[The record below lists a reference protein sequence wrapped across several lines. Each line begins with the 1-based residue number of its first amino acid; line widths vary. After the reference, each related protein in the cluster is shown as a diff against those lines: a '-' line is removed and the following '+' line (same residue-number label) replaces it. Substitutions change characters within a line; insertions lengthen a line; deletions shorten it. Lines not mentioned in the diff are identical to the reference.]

1 MGFLRFCRAFLVRPL
16 RQEPVRTALTALA
29 VALGVAVVLAIEL
42 AGQAAAGS
50 FHASL
55 ESLVGNQDLEITAI
69 GGVPETLLARLV
81 ALPYPLRI
89 SPRMEDF
96 AVVRSEGAQEVVP
109 LVGVDAVASVLDIAV
124 RSDAAPNSEQSEEFT
139 KTGWP
144 DLNASVW
151 VGGGLHVRP
160 GETLELQINDR
171 VEKLRVAGVI
181 PAQPG
186 SGRAAVA
193 GAENVVVMDIGLAQR
208 LLRRPGRLDR
218 ILVRLP
224 ATTGLPATAGGGT
237 GADPARYEAA
247 IAAQLPP
254 GMSLARSGERTDE
267 NRKMLAAF
275 RWNLRLLS
283 YIALIVGAFLIYNT
297 ISVSVVRRRRE
308 IGVLRA
314 LGATRAQ
321 VLLAFLAE
329 AAFFGL
335 AGAFAGIPLARA
347 MAAGAVRM
355 LGATVESLY
364 VSSAP
369 APVALSPGI
378 LWLGLAVGLGVA
390 FFSALA
396 PALEAARVAPVEA
409 MERGAR
415 EFQLRVRKG
424 RDAWLAAGFGAAA
437 GACSLLPAVGG
448 KPVFGY
454 IAALFLVVAA
464 ALGMPALV
472 AGAMAAVGALLRSPQ
487 VSSGPGGVAALLA
500 SRSLAASLRRSG
512 VLAAALATAVAMM
525 ASVGI
530 MVSSFR
536 ETVELWMNDQL
547 PADFYLAP
555 AVPPAA
561 DRHPTLSPDVPQ
573 IAAGVPGVRAVGSFH
588 AYSISYQGLPAT
600 LGASDL
606 SLVARTNRLH
616 FLSGDRE
623 AILAE
628 LRGSD
633 SVVVSEPFANKHHV
647 QRGDTIL
654 LPLGEREAPFRVA
667 AVFYDYGSEAGLVV
681 LDRSRLLRY
690 LPADAPTNVGVLLE
704 PGADAE
710 QVRRGIVEALAG
722 RRVSVVRNSEIRAQA
737 IRIFDRTFAITYALE
752 AVAIVVAVVGIAGAL
767 LAVVIDRRRE
777 VGLLR
782 FLGASEPQVRR
793 LIVFEAGLLGL
804 VANLA
809 GLGLGALLS
818 LILIFVVN
826 KQSFG
831 WTIQFH
837 WPPALLVGA
846 VGGVYLA
853 TLVSALYPARVAAR
867 LVPIEVIHEE

>member
-1 MGFLRFCRAFLVRPL
+1 MHFLRFCRAFLLRPL
-16 RQEPVRTALTALA
+16 AREPVRAALTALA

-42 AGQAAAGS
+42 AGRAAAGS

-55 ESLVGNQDLEITAI
+55 ESLVGNEDLEITAV
-69 GGVPETLLARLV
+69 GGVPEAVLGRLV
-81 ALPYPLRI
+81 SLPYPLRVA
-89 SPRMEDF
+89 PRMEDF
-96 AVVRSEGAQEVVP
+96 AVVRPGGEVVP
-109 LVGVDAVASVLDIAV
+109 LVGLDLVAFAQEGFAADRDARPTVAGGGS
-124 RSDAAPNSEQSEEFT
+124 AARAT
-139 KTGWP
+139 P
-144 DLNASVW
+144 DWNRSVW
-151 VGGGLHVRP
+151 VGSGLHRP
-160 GETLELQINDR
+160 AGETLRLQINDTER
-171 VEKLRVAGVI
+171 DFEVAGTI
-181 PAQPG
+181 PASPN
-186 SGRAAVA
+186 SGGAA
-193 GAENVVVMDIGLAQR
+193 AEDAVVMDIGLAQK
-208 LLRRPGRLDR
+208 LLRRPGRVDR
-218 ILVRLP
+218 ILIRLP
-224 ATTGLPATAGGGT
+224 SSSPGAPA
-237 GADPARYEAA
+237 ADAADCERA
-247 IAAQLPP
+247 IAAALPA
-254 GMSLARSGERTDE
+254 GVMLARRGERTDE

-314 LGATRAQ
+314 VGATRAQ
-321 VLLAFLAE
+321 VLGAFLAE

-335 AGAFAGIPLARA
+335 AGAAAGIPLARA
-347 MAAGAVRM
+347 MAASAVRL

-369 APVALSPGI
+369 AAVTLSAEI
-378 LWLGLAVGLGVA
+378 FWLGAGLGLGVA
-390 FFSALA
+390 IFSALA

-409 MERGAR
+409 LERGGREYQAR
-415 EFQLRVRKG
+415 VHRR
-424 RDAWLAAGFGAAA
+424 RDAWLAAGIAAVAAA
-437 GACSLLPAVGG
+437 LTQLPPVGG

-454 IAALFLVVAA
+454 VAALLLIVAV
-464 ALGMPALV
+464 ALAMPALM
-472 AGAMAAVGALLRSPQ
+472 AHAMAACDRLFRRPE
-487 VSSGPGGVAALLA
+487 VSGYADAVAALLA

-536 ETVELWMNDQL
+536 QTVELWMNDQL

-561 DRHPTLSPDVPQ
+561 DRHPTLSPEVPR
-573 IAAGVPGVRAVGSFH
+573 IVAGVPGVAAVGSFH
-588 AYSISYQGLPAT
+588 AYAISYQGSPAT

-606 SLVARTNRLH
+606 SVVARTGRLH
-616 FLSGDRE
+616 FLDGDRE

-628 LRGSD
+628 VRAGNA
-633 SVVVSEPFANKHHV
+633 VVVSEPFANKHHLR
-647 QRGDTIL
+647 RGDTIT
-654 LPLGEREAPFRVA
+654 LPLGEQQAPFRVA
-667 AVFYDYGSEAGLVV
+667 GVFYDYGSEAGLVIV
-681 LDRSRLLRY
+681 DRAALRRY
-690 LPADAPTNVGVLLE
+690 VPDDAPTNVAVLLA
-704 PGADAE
+704 PGADADA
-710 QVRRGIVEALAG
+710 VRRGMARALAG
-722 RRVSVVRNSEIRAQA
+722 RRVTILRNGEIRAQA

-752 AVAIVVAVVGIAGAL
+752 VVAIVVAVVGIAGAL

-782 FLGASEPQVRR
+782 FLGASQSQVRR

-809 GLGLGALLS
+809 GLALGALLS
-818 LILIFVVN
+818 LILIFVIN

-846 VGGVYLA
+846 VTGVYLA
-853 TLVSALYPARVAAR
+853 TLLAALYPARLAAG

>member
-16 RQEPVRTALTALA
+16 RQEPVRAALTALA

-42 AGQAAAGS
+42 AGRAAAGS

-55 ESLVGNQDLEITAI
+55 ETLVGNEDLEITAV
-69 GGVPETLLARLV
+69 GGVPETLVGRLAS
-81 ALPYPLRI
+81 LPYPLHVA
-89 SPRMEDF
+89 PRMEDF
-96 AVVRSEGAQEVVP
+96 AVVRPGGEVIPVIG
-109 LVGVDAVASVLDIAV
+109 LDVVASVQDYGEAKSSPEEIAPSG
-124 RSDAAPNSEQSEEFT
+124 RAGAH
-139 KTGWP
+139 GWP
-144 DLNASVW
+144 DLNSSVW
-151 VGGGLHVRP
+151 LSSGLHRAP
-160 GETLELQINDR
+160 GETLRLQINDIER
-171 VEKLRVAGVI
+171 EYRVAGLL
-181 PAQPG
+181 PAREGP
-186 SGRAAVA
+186 A
-193 GAENVVVMDIGLAQR
+193 GAEAENVVVMDIGLAQR
-208 LLRRPGRLDR
+208 LLRRPGRVDR

-224 ATTGLPATAGGGT
+224 ALPGPAGAAHAAT
-237 GADPARYEAA
+237 YESVLATE
-247 IAAQLPP
+247 LPP
-254 GMSLARSGERTDE
+254 GVRLARIGQRTDE

-329 AAFFGL
+329 AGFFGL

-347 MAAGAVRM
+347 MAAGAVRL
-355 LGATVESLY
+355 LGTTVESLY

-369 APVALSPGI
+369 APVALTAGI
-378 LWLGLAVGLGVA
+378 LWLGLIVGLGVA
-390 FFSALA
+390 LASAFA

-409 MERGAR
+409 MERGGR
-415 EFQLRVRKG
+415 EYQARVRKV
-424 RDAWLAAGFGAAA
+424 RDAWLAALAAAA
-437 GACSLLPAVGG
+437 GGGAAMLPAVGG
-448 KPVFGY
+448 RPVFGY
-454 IAALFLVVAA
+454 FAALLLIVAA
-464 ALGMPALV
+464 ALAMPALV
-472 AGAMAAVGALLRSPQ
+472 AGAMAAAGALLRRPEISRRL
-487 VSSGPGGVAALLA
+487 GGVAALLA

-512 VLAAALATAVAMM
+512 VLSAALATAVAMM

-536 ETVELWMNDQL
+536 QTVEVWMNDQL
-547 PADFYLAP
+547 PADFYLSP

-561 DRHPTLSPDVPQ
+561 DRHPTLSPAVAQ
-573 IAAGVPGVRAVGSFH
+573 IVAGVPGVAAVGSFR

-606 SLVARTNRLH
+606 SVVARTGRLH
-616 FLSGDRE
+616 FLSGDRD

-628 LRGSD
+628 VRGSD
-633 SVVVSEPFANKHHV
+633 AVVVSEPFANKHHI
-647 QRGDTIL
+647 QRGDTIA
-654 LPLGEREAPFRVA
+654 LPLGERQVPFRVA
-667 AVFYDYGSEAGLVV
+667 GVFYDYGSEAGLVI
-681 LDRSRLLRY
+681 LDRTALSRY
-690 LPADAPTNVGVLLE
+690 LPPGPPTNLAVLLA

-710 QVRRGIVEALAG
+710 EVRQAMIQALAG
-722 RRVSVVRNSEIRAQA
+722 RRVTILRNSEIRAQA

-777 VGLLR
+777 IGLLR
-782 FLGASEPQVRR
+782 FLGASQQQVRR

-804 VANLA
+804 LANLA
-809 GLGLGALLS
+809 GLALGAVLS
-818 LILIFVVN
+818 FILIFVIN

-831 WTIQFH
+831 WTIQFY
-837 WPPALLVGA
+837 WPPALLLGA
-846 VGGVYLA
+846 AAGVYFA
-853 TLVSALYPARVAAR
+853 TLLSAIYPARVATR

>member
-1 MGFLRFCRAFLVRPL
+1 MAFLRFCRAFLVRPL
-16 RQEPVRTALTALA
+16 RQEPLRTALTALA

-42 AGQAAAGS
+42 AGRAAAGS

-55 ESLVGNQDLEITAI
+55 ETLVGNENLEITAV

-81 ALPYPLRI
+81 ALPYALRVA
-89 SPRMEDF
+89 PRMEDF
-96 AVVRSEGAQEVVP
+96 AVVRPGGADAVVP
-109 LVGVDAVASVLDIAV
+109 LVGLDMVASAE
-124 RSDAAPNSEQSEEFT
+124 DALERESVSANPAPSADS
-139 KTGWP
+139 GAPAWP
-144 DLNASVW
+144 DLNSSVW
-151 VGGGLHVRP
+151 VGAALHRAV
-160 GETLELQINDR
+160 GETLRLQINDA
-171 VEKLRVAGVI
+171 EHAFRVAGVL
-181 PAQPG
+181 PAQG
-186 SGRAAVA
+186 ETGGAAM
-193 GAENVVVMDIGLAQR
+193 ESVVVMDIGLAQR

-224 ATTGLPATAGGGT
+224 AGPDA
-237 GADPARYEAA
+237 ESCEEA
-247 IAAQLPP
+247 IAAALPP
-254 GMSLARSGERTDE
+254 GVRLARRGERTDE

-329 AAFFGL
+329 ASFFGV
-335 AGAFAGIPLARA
+335 AGAFAGLPLARG
-347 MAAGAVRM
+347 MAAGAVRL

-369 APVALSPGI
+369 APVALTPEI
-378 LWLGLAVGLGVA
+378 AALGLAVGLGVA
-390 FFSALA
+390 LFSAFA

-409 MERGAR
+409 MERGGREYQAR
-415 EFQLRVRKG
+415 VHKG
-424 RDAWLAAGFGAAA
+424 RDAWLAGAFAVAGAAA
-437 GACSLLPAVGG
+437 ALLPPVGG

-454 IAALFLVVAA
+454 IAALLLIVAA
-464 ALGMPALV
+464 AFAMPAV
-472 AGAMAAVGALLRSPQ
+472 IAGAMAAAGAVLRRPEI
-487 VSSGPGGVAALLA
+487 GGRLGGVPALLA
-500 SRSLAASLRRSG
+500 SRSLGASLRRSG
-512 VLAAALATAVAMM
+512 VLTAALATAVAMM

-536 ETVELWMNDQL
+536 ETVEVWMNDQL
-547 PADFYLAP
+547 PADFYLGP

-561 DRHPTLSPDVPQ
+561 DRHPTLAPEV
-573 IAAGVPGVRAVGSFH
+573 AAIVSRVPGVAAVGSFH
-588 AYSISYQGLPAT
+588 AYSISYQGVPAT

-606 SLVARTNRLH
+606 SVVARTGRLH
-616 FLSGDRE
+616 FLSGDRAAVLE
-623 AILAE
+623 E
-628 LRGSD
+628 LRGTD
-633 SVVVSEPFANKHHV
+633 AVVVSEPFANKHHV
-647 QRGDTIL
+647 RRGDTIA
-654 LPLGEREAPFRVA
+654 LPLGERQVPFHVA
-667 AVFYDYGSEAGLVV
+667 GIFYDYGSEAGLVI
-681 LDRSRLLRY
+681 LDRARLARY
-690 LPADAPTNVGVLLE
+690 LPADPPTNVAVLLAA
-704 PGADAE
+704 GADPE
-710 QVRRGIVEALAG
+710 QVRRGMSQALAG
-722 RRVSVVRNSEIRAQA
+722 RRVTILRNSEIRAQA

-782 FLGASEPQVRR
+782 FLGASQRQVRR

-804 VANLA
+804 LANLA
-809 GLGLGALLS
+809 GLALGALLS

-837 WPPALLVGA
+837 WPPALLLGA
-846 VGGVYLA
+846 TAGIYVA
-853 TLVSALYPARVAAR
+853 TLLAALYPARVAAR
-867 LVPIEVIHEE
+867 LVPIEVLHEE